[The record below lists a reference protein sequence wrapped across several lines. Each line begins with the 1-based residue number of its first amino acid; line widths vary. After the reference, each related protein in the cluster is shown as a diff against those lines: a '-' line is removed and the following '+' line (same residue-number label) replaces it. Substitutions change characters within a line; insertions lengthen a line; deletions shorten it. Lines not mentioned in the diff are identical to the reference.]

1 MYERDRRKGTGSTIW
16 ETKMRILI
24 ALFLSVGL
32 FADNEIYIDQTGNN
46 AAIDLE
52 QLGSTNI
59 IGGDDAT
66 AGSMTK
72 AILNGT
78 TMILDINQI
87 GSSNKFLTDGIIGD
101 NFTGFFEF
109 DGDSNEWD
117 FSMDTSGL
125 NTADNNDINIDVTGS
140 LNIADI
146 DIGEDDAANYLD
158 IDWIIDGDSN
168 EATVDIDVDYATVYW
183 DILGDSNDITFI
195 QSGYGASSS
204 DAKYFYLDLEGSS
217 NTAVIKQ
224 QSTLAADWLKIESNA
239 SNSNI
244 CVIQNDGGTTTS
256 C

>member
-1 MYERDRRKGTGSTIW
+1 
-16 ETKMRILI
+16 MRFLI
-24 ALFLSVGL
+24 LFLSIGL
-32 FADNEIYIDQTGNN
+32 FADNEIYIDQTGDN
-46 AAIDLE
+46 ASIDIE

-59 IGGDDAT
+59 IGGDDAVSGTMT
-66 AGSMTK
+66 A

-78 TMILDINQI
+78 GMTLDINQI
-87 GSSNKFLTDGIIGD
+87 GSSNKFLTDGILGD
-101 NFTGFFEF
+101 SFTGFFEF

-117 FSMDTSGL
+117 FSMDTTGL
-125 NTADNNDINIDVTGS
+125 NTADSNDINIDVTGS
-140 LNIADI
+140 FNIADM
-146 DIGEDDAANYLD
+146 DIAEISGASYLD

-168 EATVDIDVDYATVYW
+168 DAEVDIDVDYATMYM
-183 DILGDSNDITFI
+183 DILGDSNDLTFI

-204 DAKYFYLDLEGSS
+204 DSKYFYLDLEGDS

-244 CVIQNDGGTTTS
+244 CVIQNDSGGTTS

>member
-1 MYERDRRKGTGSTIW
+1 
-16 ETKMRILI
+16 MRIFI
-24 ALFLSVGL
+24 ALFLSIGL

-46 AAIDLE
+46 ASIDIE
-52 QLGSTNI
+52 QLGSNNI
-59 IGGDDAT
+59 IGGDDAA

-78 TMILDINQI
+78 TMVLDINQI
-87 GSSNKFLTDGIIGD
+87 GSSNKFLTDGILGD

-117 FSMDTSGL
+117 FSMDTTGL
-125 NTADNNDINIDVTGS
+125 NTADGNNINIDVTGS

-146 DIGEDDAANYLD
+146 DIAEDDAANFLD

-168 EATVDIDVDYATVYW
+168 EATVDIDVDYATMYM
-183 DILGDSNDITFI
+183 DILGDSNDLTFI

-204 DAKYFYLDLEGSS
+204 DAKYFYLDLEGSN

-244 CVIQNDGGTTTS
+244 CVIQNDGGTSTS

>member
-1 MYERDRRKGTGSTIW
+1 M
-16 ETKMRILI
+16 

-32 FADNEIYIDQTGNN
+32 FADNEIYIDQTGDN
-46 AAIDLE
+46 ASIDIE

-59 IGGDDAT
+59 IGGLDAVAGTMT
-66 AGSMTK
+66 A
-72 AILNGT
+72 AVLNGG
-78 TMILDINQI
+78 TMTLDINQI
-87 GSSNKFLTDGIIGD
+87 GSSNKFLTDGIYGT

-125 NTADNNDINIDVTGS
+125 NTADSNDINIDVSGS
-140 LNIADI
+140 FNLADI
-146 DIGEDDAANYLD
+146 DIAEVSGASFLD
-158 IDWIIDGDSN
+158 IDWII
-168 EATVDIDVDYATVYW
+168 T
-183 DILGDSNDITFI
+183 GDSNDAEVDIDADYAKMYMDIFGDSNDLTFI

-204 DAKYFYLDLEGSS
+204 DRKYFSLDLDGSN

-224 QSTLAADWLKIESNA
+224 QSTLAADWLTIESNA

-244 CVIQNDGGTTTS
+244 CIIQNDGGTTTS

>member
-1 MYERDRRKGTGSTIW
+1 
-16 ETKMRILI
+16 MRFLI
-24 ALFLSVGL
+24 LFLSIGL
-32 FADNEIYIDQTGNN
+32 YADNEIYIDQTGNN
-46 AAIDLE
+46 ASIDIE
-52 QLGSTNI
+52 QLGSNNI

-78 TMILDINQI
+78 TMVLDINQI
-87 GSSNKFLTDGIIGD
+87 GSSNKFLTDGILGD

-117 FSMDTSGL
+117 FSMDTTGL
-125 NTADNNDINIDVTGS
+125 NTADGNNINIDVTGS

-146 DIGEDDAANYLD
+146 DIAEDDAANFLD

-168 EATVDIDVDYATVYW
+168 EATVDIDVDYATMYM
-183 DILGDSNDITFI
+183 DILGDSNDLTFI

-204 DAKYFYLDLEGSS
+204 DAKYFYLDLEGSN

-244 CVIQNDGGTTTS
+244 CVIQNDGGTSTS

>member
-1 MYERDRRKGTGSTIW
+1 M
-16 ETKMRILI
+16 
-24 ALFLSVGL
+24 ALFLSIGL
-32 FADNEIYIDQTGNN
+32 YADNEIYIDQTGDN
-46 AAIDLE
+46 AAIDIE
-52 QLGSTNI
+52 QLGSNNI
-59 IGGDDAT
+59 IGGDDAV
-66 AGSMTK
+66 AGTMTK
-72 AILNGT
+72 AILDGS
-78 TMILDINQI
+78 TMVLDINQI

-109 DGDSNEWD
+109 DGDSNVWD
-117 FSMDTSGL
+117 FSMDTTGL
-125 NTADNNDINIDVTGS
+125 NVADGNDINIDVTGS

-146 DIGEDDAANYLD
+146 DIAEVSGASYLD

-168 EATVDIDVDYATVYW
+168 EAEVDIDADYATMFM
-183 DILGDSNDITFI
+183 DLLGDSNDLTFI
-195 QSGYGASSS
+195 QSGYGASGS
-204 DAKYFYLDLEGSS
+204 DAKYFYLDLEGDS

>member
-204 DAKYFYLDLEGSS
+204 DAKYFYLDLEGSNNS
-217 NTAVIKQ
+217 AVIKQ

>member
-46 AAIDLE
+46 ASIDIE
-52 QLGSTNI
+52 QLGSTNL

-78 TMILDINQI
+78 TMVLDINQI

-109 DGDSNEWD
+109 DGDSNTWD
-117 FSMDTSGL
+117 FSMDTTGL
-125 NTADNNDINIDVTGS
+125 NTADGNNINIDVTGS

-168 EATVDIDVDYATVYW
+168 DAEVDIDVDYATIYW
-183 DILGDSNDITFI
+183 DILGDSNDLTFI

-204 DAKYFYLDLEGSS
+204 DAKYFYLDLEGSN

-244 CVIQNDGGTTTS
+244 CVIQNDGGTSTS

>member
-1 MYERDRRKGTGSTIW
+1 
-16 ETKMRILI
+16 MRFLI
-24 ALFLSVGL
+24 LFLSIGL
-32 FADNEIYIDQTGNN
+32 FADNEIYIDQTGDN
-46 AAIDLE
+46 ASIDIE
-52 QLGSTNI
+52 QLGSNNI
-59 IGGDDAT
+59 IGGDDAVSGTMT
-66 AGSMTK
+66 A

-78 TMILDINQI
+78 GMTLDINQI
-87 GSSNKFLTDGIIGD
+87 GSSNKFLTDGILGD
-101 NFTGFFEF
+101 SFTGFFEF

-117 FSMDTSGL
+117 FSMDTTGL
-125 NTADNNDINIDVTGS
+125 NTADGNDINIDVTGS
-140 LNIADI
+140 FNIADI
-146 DIGEDDAANYLD
+146 DIAEVSGASYLD

-168 EATVDIDVDYATVYW
+168 EAEVDIDVDYATIYW

>member
-46 AAIDLE
+46 ASIDIE
-52 QLGSTNI
+52 QLGSTNL
-59 IGGDDAT
+59 IGGDDAV

-117 FSMDTSGL
+117 FSMDTTGL
-125 NTADNNDINIDVTGS
+125 NTADGNNINIDVTGS

-244 CVIQNDGGTTTS
+244 CVIQNDGGTSTS